1 MANTVKRVNIMLGEE
16 QYERLSKAKIN
27 ISSFIRDLLE
37 DHFSQTVI
45 NISVNQQTFDLYNE
59 VISNTGATDE
69 DIEPYLKE
77 VLKKVLDKRMK
88 QIEKLRL
95 KLK

>member
-1 MANTVKRVNIMLGEE
+1 MAGSVKRMNIMIGEE
-16 QYERLSKAKIN
+16 QYEKLSKAKIN
-27 ISSFIRDLLE
+27 VSSFIRDLLE

-45 NISVNQQTFDLYNE
+45 NISVNQETFDLYNE
-59 VISNTGATDE
+59 VISNTGASDA

-77 VLKKVLDKRMK
+77 VLKKVLDKRIR
-88 QIEKLRL
+88 QIEKLKL

>member
-1 MANTVKRVNIMLGEE
+1 MRSKVKRVNVLIEE
-16 QYERLSKAKIN
+16 AQYEELVKAKLN

-37 DHFSQTVI
+37 DHFSETVI
-45 NISVNQQTFDLYNE
+45 NLSVSKQTFDLYNE
-59 VISNTGATDE
+59 VISNTGATDG

-77 VLKKVLDKRMK
+77 ILKKVLDKRLR
-88 QIEKLRL
+88 QIEKLKL

>member
-1 MANTVKRVNIMLGEE
+1 MAGSVKRMNIMIGEE
-16 QYERLSKAKIN
+16 QYEKLTKAKIN
-27 ISSFIRDLLE
+27 VSSFIRDLLE

-45 NISVNQQTFDLYNE
+45 NISVNQETFDLYNE
-59 VISNTGATDE
+59 VISNTGASDA

-77 VLKKVLDKRMK
+77 VLKKVLDKRIK
-88 QIEKLRL
+88 QIEKLKL